1 MSRIVSCPI
10 CMKPV
15 VYPEDEIL
23 AGNNVTIV
31 CPNCGNKIT
40 IDHKPV
46 SDDILDK
53 LRRFL
58 GE

>member
-1 MSRIVSCPI
+1 MNKKATCPTCGGLI
-10 CMKPV
+10 DIPEIDKSKDV
-15 VYPEDEIL
+15 V
-23 AGNNVTIV
+23 IV
-31 CPNCGNKIT
+31 CPKCGTKIT
-40 IDHKPV
+40 IDHKPA